1 MTAALDALR
10 SAPAFEG
17 LPEETLERLAG
28 AASEVEIPAGLVIIE
43 HNAPAS
49 GLFVILEGRVAVHAP
64 DEDIE
69 QGPGEVVG
77 ELAIARGGQR
87 NARVSTITPVRALTI
102 PREHV
107 DQALARRLAEPRGT

>member
-1 MTAALDALR
+1 MSEALDALH

-17 LPEETLERLAG
+17 LPEETLERLAA
-28 AASEVEIPAGLVIIE
+28 AASEVEIPAGIVFIE

-77 ELAIARGGQR
+77 ELAIARGGAR
-87 NARVSTITPVRALTI
+87 NARVSALTRVRALVI

-107 DQALARRLAEPRGT
+107 DQQLARHLAG

>member
-102 PREHV
+102 PREYV
-107 DQALARRLAEPRGT
+107 DQELARHLAR

>member
-1 MTAALDALR
+1 MTEALDAIR
-10 SAPAFEG
+10 AVPAFEG
-17 LPEETLERLAG
+17 LPEETLERLAA

-64 DEDIE
+64 DEDLE

-77 ELAIARGGQR
+77 ELALARGGAR
-87 NARVSTITPVRALTI
+87 NARVSTITTVRALVI

-107 DQALARRLAEPRGT
+107 DQQLARHLAR

>member
-1 MTAALDALR
+1 MTDALETLR

-17 LPEETLERLAG
+17 LPDETLERLAG
-28 AASEVEIPAGLVIIE
+28 AASEVEIPAGLVFIE

-49 GLFVILEGRVAVHAP
+49 GLFVILEGRVAVHAR

-77 ELAIARGGQR
+77 ELAIARGGAR
-87 NARVSTITPVRALTI
+87 NARVSSITPVKALVI

-107 DQALARRLAEPRGT
+107 DQELARHLAR

>member
-1 MTAALDALR
+1 MTEALDALR
-10 SAPAFEG
+10 TAPAFEG
-17 LPEETLERLAG
+17 LPEETLERLAA
-28 AASEVEIPAGLVIIE
+28 AASEVEIPAGIVFIE
-43 HNAPAS
+43 HHAPAS

-77 ELAIARGGQR
+77 ELAIARGGTR
-87 NARVSTITPVRALTI
+87 NARVSALTAVKALVI

-107 DQALARRLAEPRGT
+107 DQQLARHLSR

>member
-1 MTAALDALR
+1 MTEALDAIR
-10 SAPAFEG
+10 SAPAFDG
-17 LPEETLERLAG
+17 LTEETLERLAA

-64 DEDIE
+64 DEDLE

-77 ELAIARGGQR
+77 ELAIARGGSR
-87 NARVSTITPVRALTI
+87 NARVSTITAVRALVI

-107 DQALARRLAEPRGT
+107 DQQVAKHLAR

>member
-10 SAPAFEG
+10 SAPAFAG
-17 LPEETLERLAG
+17 LPDEMLERLA
-28 AASEVEIPAGLVIIE
+28 AVASEVEIPAGLVIIE
-43 HNAPAS
+43 HGAPAS

-77 ELAIARGGQR
+77 ELAIARGGPR
-87 NARVSTITPVRALTI
+87 NARVSALTAVRALVI

-107 DQALARRLAEPRGT
+107 DQQLAQHLAR

>member
-1 MTAALDALR
+1 MTEALDALR
-10 SAPAFEG
+10 SAQAFEG
-17 LPEETLERLAG
+17 LPEETLERLAA
-28 AASEVEIPAGLVIIE
+28 AASEVDIPAGLVIIE

-49 GLFVILEGRVAVHAP
+49 GLFVILQGRVAVHAP

-77 ELAIARGGQR
+77 ELAIARGGAR
-87 NARVSTITPVRALTI
+87 NARVSTITPVKALVI

-107 DQALARRLAEPRGT
+107 DQELARHLAR

>member
-1 MTAALDALR
+1 VTDALDAIR
-10 SAPAFEG
+10 SSPAFEG

-43 HNAPAS
+43 HGAPAS

-64 DEDIE
+64 DEDLE

-77 ELAIARGGQR
+77 ELAIAREGAR
-87 NARVSTITPVRALTI
+87 NARVSTITTVRALVI

-107 DQALARRLAEPRGT
+107 DQQLAKHLAR